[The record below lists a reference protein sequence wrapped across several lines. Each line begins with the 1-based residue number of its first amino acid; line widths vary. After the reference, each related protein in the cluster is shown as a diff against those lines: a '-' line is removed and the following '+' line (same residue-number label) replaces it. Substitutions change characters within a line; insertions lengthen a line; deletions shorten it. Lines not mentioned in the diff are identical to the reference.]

1 MARGATPRPLPPA
14 IGDRQ
19 VRNTRGD
26 RLLDD
31 PVDRRTID
39 DGQHPL
45 GLLLREAEEART
57 GAGGGD
63 DGSHD
68 TGLSLS
74 ALPPILAAASRFH
87 PLIP

>member
-1 MARGATPRPLPPA
+1 MARGATPRPLPLA
-14 IGDRQ
+14 RGDGQ
-19 VRNTRGD
+19 VRNARGD
-26 RLLDD
+26 RLFDD
-31 PVDRRTID
+31 PVNRRTID

-74 ALPPILAAASRFH
+74 ALPPILAGASRFH

>member
-19 VRNTRGD
+19 VRNARGD

-39 DGQHPL
+39 DGQH
-45 GLLLREAEEART
+45 LLRLLFRQGQEPDAQS
-57 GAGGGD
+57 GGGD
-63 DGSHD
+63 DSLHD
-68 TGLSLS
+68 TRLSLS